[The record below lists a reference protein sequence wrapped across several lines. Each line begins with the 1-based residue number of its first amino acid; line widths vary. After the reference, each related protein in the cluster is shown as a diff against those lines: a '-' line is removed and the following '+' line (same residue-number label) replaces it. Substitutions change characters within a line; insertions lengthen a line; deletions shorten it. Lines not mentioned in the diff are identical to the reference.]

1 MNRLSNINSW
11 ESFAAQVRKKESPL
25 LRELDNHN
33 DSILVTGCQR
43 SGTTMLARI
52 IAASDGI
59 DTYKFTKDDE
69 LDAALI
75 LSGRE
80 KIKRQNSRYCF
91 QTTYVNEC
99 YPEYFNIK
107 GKHKMIWVVRN
118 PYSVIHSF
126 LNNWGSFAFN
136 ELFRSCGM
144 NLLSY
149 NERSKLNLFGIWRI
163 NKLHR
168 ACLSYNGKLKQIEEL
183 SAGLPNIDIMFV
195 EYDEL
200 VQNKNV
206 ILQEIYDFAGLEYKS
221 FYGDVIREKSI
232 NKADSMNDFD
242 KKIIASMC
250 DKTYEDA
257 CRLNNKIVYASS
269 VA

>member
-1 MNRLSNINSW
+1 MSRLSNIKSW
-11 ESFAAQVRKKESPL
+11 EHFAEQVRKTELPL
-25 LRELDNHN
+25 LRELDNYAN
-33 DSILVTGCQR
+33 SILVTGCQR

-52 IAASDGI
+52 LAASDGVGS
-59 DTYKFTKDDE
+59 YKFTKDDE

-75 LSGRE
+75 LAGRE
-80 KIKRQNSRYCF
+80 DVERKNIRYCF

-99 YPEYFNIK
+99 YPEYSNVK
-107 GKHKMIWVVRN
+107 GKHKMIWVLRN

-126 LNNWGSFAFN
+126 LNNWGRFAFN

-144 NLLSY
+144 NFLSY

-163 NKLHR
+163 DKLHR

-183 SAGLPNIDIMFV
+183 STGLPNIDIMFV

-206 ILQEIYDFAGLEYKS
+206 ILQEIYDFVGLEYKS
-221 FYGDVIREKSI
+221 AYGDVIREKSI
-232 NKADSMNDFD
+232 NKADSMNDSD

-250 DKTYEDA
+250 DKAYENA
-257 CRLNNKIVYASS
+257 CRLNNKIVCASP